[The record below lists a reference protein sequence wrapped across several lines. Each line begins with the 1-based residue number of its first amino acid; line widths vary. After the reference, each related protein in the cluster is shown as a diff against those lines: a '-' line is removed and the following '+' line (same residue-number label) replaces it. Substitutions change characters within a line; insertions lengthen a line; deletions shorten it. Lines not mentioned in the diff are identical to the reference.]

1 MIILARA
8 ALARTWLVVSVA
20 AIGGCA
26 TAHRPFRTSTV
37 PVVVQ
42 EGSLGDR
49 ARREANAK
57 P

>member
-8 ALARTWLVVSVA
+8 ALARMRLVVSVVA
-20 AIGGCA
+20 AGGRA
-26 TAHRPFRTSTV
+26 TAHRPIRTSTV

-49 ARREANAK
+49 ARRAANAK